1 MLQSQLQAVA
11 DTDINTTIVINSV
24 RSEATSDVVLYGHR
38 PIHGRYPKRS
48 REASFAHADSQY
60 PSLIIET
67 SHSQKRKHLAK
78 LAGDYIYDSN
88 GNIAAIL
95 GLDIADRVGSKKASI
110 SIWRPEIVLDPGR
123 RSAVLLRTISIQ
135 EADVMPSLTFK
146 VNSDLR

>member
-1 MLQSQLQAVA
+1 MSFPH
-11 DTDINTTIVINSV
+11 
-24 RSEATSDVVLYGHR
+24 HR
-38 PIHGRYPKRS
+38 NIALA
-48 REASFAHADSQY
+48 E
-60 PSLIIET
+60 
-67 SHSQKRKHLAK
+67 RKHLAK

-95 GLDIADRVGSKKASI
+95 GLDIAYRVGSKKASI

-123 RSAVLLRTISIQ
+123 RGAVLLRTISIQ